1 MLHVTCYMLHD
12 IPSNFGKKT
21 KCLCGEVENLMHIY
35 KCKKWNETDN
45 KRKSFRNIHSG
56 NIQQQIE
63 VFRKFEE
70 NFEKRNEKTKI
81 VNTHVILD
89 ESTVDSNL

>member
-1 MLHVTCYMLHD
+1 
-12 IPSNFGKKT
+12 
-21 KCLCGEVENLMHIY
+21 MHIY
-35 KCKKWNETDN
+35 NCKKWNETDN
-45 KRKSFRNIHSG
+45 TRQSFSNIHSG

-89 ESTVDSNL
+89 ASTVDSNL